1 MADKLFSK
9 LYRIFGSFVFVS
21 FASYFLKLIISSEG
35 NLPWVATTTVMAA
48 VALPF
53 IFRRQ
58 LRNLL
63 KKAYVPLK
71 AVMVCGMIFYT
82 VTWICLVGYI
92 YLSPSDTP
100 SESSEDNVYIV
111 FGAKVKKDGPTKT
124 LAARLRRAAELLEAD
139 EDGIVIVSGGQG
151 TDEPTTEAECMRDH
165 LISLGVSP
173 QRILMETEAHNTRE
187 NIEYSVKLIEETG
200 LGDRRIVC
208 VSSDT
213 HIPRIRLMCKRAG
226 VDAFYVKS
234 ETPEKAYLF
243 TTWVREYLSY
253 VKMLVM
259 GG

>member
-1 MADKLFSK
+1 MSDRIFSRF
-9 LYRIFGSFVFVS
+9 YRIFGTFVFIS

-48 VALPF
+48 VSLPY
-53 IFRRQ
+53 IFRRS
-58 LRNLL
+58 LRRHLG
-63 KKAYVPLK
+63 KAYLPLK
-71 AVMVCGMIFYT
+71 YIMVCGMIFYT
-82 VTWICLVGYI
+82 VTWAALVGYI
-92 YLSPSDTP
+92 YLSPADIP
-100 SESSEDNVYIV
+100 AGSEGNVYVV
-111 FGAKVKKDGPTKT
+111 FGAKVREDGPTKT
-124 LAARLRRAAELLEAD
+124 LAARLSRAAELMA
-139 EDGIVIVSGGQG
+139 EDTDGVVVVSGGQG
-151 TDEPTTEAECMRDH
+151 TDEPVTEAECMRDY
-165 LISLGVSP
+165 LVSLGVDP
-173 QRILMETEAHNTRE
+173 ERILMEPKAHNTKE
-187 NIEYSVKLIEETG
+187 NIEYSVRLIEESG
-200 LGDRRIVC
+200 LSGRNIVC